1 MAKELEIS
9 YYNAFI
15 LYGGYDIGNTNGV
28 SWHVEE
34 SRIKGDFN
42 GKSTDY
48 GARAY
53 TTDNEYGIRR
63 RPNAMIYSGVYNSKT
78 KTNNTN
84 QFSIAESITRAV
96 DIASGSIQHLHAEDG
111 NLNVFQQHRVSR
123 ALIDK
128 DAVYTAEGLGL
139 TTTGVQVIGQLVPYA
154 GKYGISDNPES
165 FAYFGTRK
173 YFVDRQ
179 RGAVMRLSQNG
190 LEPISKYGMNDFF
203 RDNLKKLKAPLSSGE
218 SEKGKVYGMYDERH
232 GEYVISLQRS
242 NIVGG
247 KKTSSTSAK
256 TTDENGFL
264 TLGFS
269 EASNGWV
276 SFYSYKPTFGF
287 SMMNEFYTFNVD
299 QLYVH
304 YADNVRYNN
313 FYNSTYNDPSYVSL
327 VMSDAASNIKTFMTV
342 NYEGSTGWML
352 DRAQAENV
360 SKTGYTEEIQREEA
374 YKIPENGV
382 TIIGADGLGVEVGF
396 KLRESKYYG
405 DLKQKVPYDSTYYD
419 ANFNNNT
426 LNTTLGIKGYH
437 LEMDLLYHE
446 PTGNGKLVELFAVSN
461 EIKL

>member
-1 MAKELEIS
+1 MAKQLEIS
-9 YYNAFI
+9 YYNSFV
-15 LYGGYDIGNTNGV
+15 LYGGKDIGDVDGV
-28 SWHVEE
+28 AWHVEE

-111 NLNVFQQHRVSR
+111 NLNIFQQHRVSR

-139 TTTGVQVIGQLVPYA
+139 TTTGVQVIGQVVPYV

-165 FAYFGTRK
+165 FAYFGSRK

-203 RDNLKKLKAPLSSGE
+203 RDNLKKLRARTSSGD
-218 SEKGKVYGMYDERH
+218 SEKGKVFGMYDERH
-232 GEYVISLQRS
+232 GEYIISLQRS
-242 NIVGG
+242 NITGG
-247 KKTSSTSAK
+247 KKTGSNSPSTSAN
-256 TTDENGFL
+256 NGFL

-269 EASNGWV
+269 ETSNGWV

-287 SMMNEFYTFNVD
+287 SMMNEFYTFNAD
-299 QLYVH
+299 KLYVH
-304 YADNVRYNN
+304 YAENGNYNN
-313 FYNSTYNDPSYVSL
+313 FYESTYNDPSYVTL
-327 VMSDAASNIKTFMTV
+327 IMSDAASSTKTFMTI
-342 NYEGSTGWML
+342 NYEGSTGWRM
-352 DRAQAENV
+352 DKAQAENV
-360 SKTGYTEEIQREEA
+360 SKPGYNNSVQKEEA

-382 TIIGADGLGVEVGF
+382 TIVGADGLPIDVGF
-396 KLRESKYYG
+396 KRKESKYYAE
-405 DLKQKVPYDSTYYD
+405 LKQKVPYNPSDYNAT
-419 ANFNNNT
+419 FNSNT

-437 LEMDLLYHE
+437 LEIDMLYHE

-461 EIKL
+461 EIKI